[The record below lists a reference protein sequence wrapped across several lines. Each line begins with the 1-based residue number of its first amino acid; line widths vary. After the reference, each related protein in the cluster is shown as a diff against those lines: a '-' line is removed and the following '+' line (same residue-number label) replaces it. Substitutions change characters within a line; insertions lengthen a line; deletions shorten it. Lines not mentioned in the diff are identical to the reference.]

1 MKNFTIVAT
10 LVGAVALAGC
20 HLDAGP
26 KESVGT
32 LVGAGGG
39 ALLGSQFGSGSGQL
53 VAVGAGTLIG
63 AWLGNQIG
71 VSLDRSDQL
80 YAEQAYNRAFEGTR
94 SGTSS
99 SWRNPDSGNY
109 GIVTPTRTYQSS
121 GRDCREF
128 SQTIYVQG
136 RAQTG
141 VGTACR
147 NGDGTWSI
155 VS

>member
-1 MKNFTIVAT
+1 MRKYTIAAV

-20 HLDAGP
+20 QDMGQ
-26 KESVGT
+26 KQGIGT

-39 ALLGSQFGSGSGQL
+39 ALLGSQFGSGTGKL

-63 AWLGNQIG
+63 AWLGNSVG
-71 VSLDRSDQL
+71 ASLDRSDQM
-80 YAEQAYNRAFEGTR
+80 YAEQTYNRSFESAPTGTE
-94 SGTSS
+94 S

-109 GIVTPTRTYQSS
+109 GTVTPTRTYRDS

-128 SQTIYVQG
+128 TQTIYVEG

-141 VGTACR
+141 RGTACR
-147 NGDGTWSI
+147 NGDGTWGI